1 MNDARIAKFGK
12 KVKLIYAGDYYAS
25 DVDEVIGTL
34 LGSCI
39 SLCLYDE
46 EKGIGGMNH
55 FMLPGKMTSV
65 DIHSPDSAKYGISA
79 IQKLIEQMVE
89 KGATRKNLRA
99 KLFGGGAVLDI
110 EEKTT
115 AIPDNNIRLARLLM
129 EVEDIPI
136 VEEDTGGKYIRKV
149 YLDVKSG
156 KAYVRKTLR
165 HSFLDDE
172 GKSEKKGAKK
182 CRKSECSL

>member
-1 MNDARIAKFGK
+1 MNNARISKFGK
-12 KVKLIYAGDYYAS
+12 KVTLIYAGDYYAS
-25 DVDEVIGTL
+25 DVDEIIGTL

-39 SLCLYDE
+39 SLCLYDS
-46 EKGIGGMNH
+46 EKRIGGMNH

-65 DIHSPDSAKYGISA
+65 DINSGDSAKYGISA
-79 IQKLIEQMVE
+79 IHKLIEGMIE
-89 KGATRKNLRA
+89 KGASRKNMCA

-110 EEKTT
+110 EDKST

-149 YLDVKSG
+149 YLDVKTG
-156 KAYVRKTLR
+156 KAFVRKTLR
-165 HSFLDDE
+165 HSFLDNKE
-172 GKSEKKGAKK
+172 IAEKKGAKK
-182 CRKSECSL
+182 CRKSGCSL

>member
-1 MNDARIAKFGK
+1 MNDTKITKFGK
-12 KVKLIYAGDYYAS
+12 KIKLIYAGDYYAS
-25 DVDEVIGTL
+25 DNDEIIGTL

-39 SLCLYDE
+39 SLCLYDM

-65 DIHSPDSAKYGISA
+65 DIKSGDSAKYGISA
-79 IQKLIEQMVE
+79 IHKLIAEMLE
-89 KGATRKNLRA
+89 KGASRKNLRA

-115 AIPDNNIRLARLLM
+115 AIPANNIRIARLLM

-136 VEEDTGGKYIRKV
+136 IEEDTGGKFIRKV

-156 KAYVRKTLR
+156 KVYVRKTLR
-165 HSFLDDE
+165 HPFCDE
-172 GKSEKKGAKK
+172 GSEKKTKGAKK
-182 CRKSECSL
+182 CRKSESL